1 MSETVRGLVLLA
13 SVVLWLPFLPQ
24 LLSGDLTLEQ
34 GLVRYG
40 CALLLAWT
48 AGSGLTA
55 LVRSYSAQ
63 TEQREAQAAAQTSD
77 AQGSAAQ
84 QRRADDRAGAQPVPA
99 ED

>member
-1 MSETVRGLVLLA
+1 MNETVRGLVLLA

-24 LLSGDLTLEQ
+24 LLSGELTLEQ

-63 TEQREAQAAAQTSD
+63 TEQRAAQAAAQE
-77 AQGSAAQ
+77 QAAQ
-84 QRRADDRAGAQPVPA
+84 RRRAQDRAVSEQVTA

>member
-1 MSETVRGLVLLA
+1 MNETVRGLVLLA
-13 SVVLWLPFLPQ
+13 SVVLWLPFLPP

-55 LVRSYSAQ
+55 LVRSYTAQ
-63 TEQREAQAAAQTSD
+63 TERRAAEQAQLET
-77 AQGSAAQ
+77 AAQ
-84 QRRADDRAGAQPVPA
+84 QRRSQDRPSSEPVAA

>member
-1 MSETVRGLVLLA
+1 MNETVRGLVLLA
-13 SVVLWLPFLPQ
+13 SVVLWLPFLPP
-24 LLSGDLTLEQ
+24 LLSGGLTLEQ

-63 TEQREAQAAAQTSD
+63 TERRESEQAQA
-77 AQGSAAQ
+77 
-84 QRRADDRAGAQPVPA
+84 RRAQDRAPSEPVPA

>member
-1 MSETVRGLVLLA
+1 MNETVRGLVLLA
-13 SVVLWLPFLPQ
+13 SVVLWLPFLPAV
-24 LLSGDLTLEQ
+24 LSGDLTLEQ

-48 AGSGLTA
+48 AGSGLSA

-63 TEQREAQAAAQTSD
+63 TEQRAAQESDRAQAA
-77 AQGSAAQ
+77 
-84 QRRADDRAGAQPVPA
+84 QRRRAQDRAASQPVAA

>member
-24 LLSGDLTLEQ
+24 LLAGGLTLEQ
-34 GLVRYG
+34 GLLRYG

-48 AGSGLTA
+48 AGSGLSA

-63 TEQREAQAAAQTSD
+63 TEQRATEQEQASL
-77 AQGSAAQ
+77 
-84 QRRADDRAGAQPVPA
+84 QRRAQDRTASEPVPA

>member
-13 SVVLWLPFLPQ
+13 SVVLWLPFLPA

-34 GLVRYG
+34 GLLRYG

-55 LVRSYSAQ
+55 LVRSYSAE
-63 TEQREAQAAAQTSD
+63 TERATAAEAQD
-77 AQGSAAQ
+77 VQ
-84 QRRADDRAGAQPVPA
+84 QRRAQDRAPSEPVA
-99 ED
+99 ADD

>member
-1 MSETVRGLVLLA
+1 MNETVRGLVLLA
-13 SVVLWLPFLPQ
+13 SVLLWLPFLQP
-24 LLSGDLTLEQ
+24 LLSGGLTLEQ

-63 TEQREAQAAAQTSD
+63 TEQREAAADEQ
-77 AQGSAAQ
+77 AAQ
-84 QRRADDRAGAQPVPA
+84 QRRAQDRAA
-99 ED
+99 EQQLTVED

>member
-1 MSETVRGLVLLA
+1 MNETVRGLVLLA
-13 SVVLWLPFLPQ
+13 SVVLWLPFLRP

-40 CALLLAWT
+40 LALLLAWA
-48 AGSGLTA
+48 AGSGLNA

-63 TEQREAQAAAQTSD
+63 TEQREAQEAEARAAL
-77 AQGSAAQ
+77 
-84 QRRADDRAGAQPVPA
+84 QRRADDRAAAEQARA

>member
-1 MSETVRGLVLLA
+1 MNETVRGLVLLA
-13 SVVLWLPFLPQ
+13 SVVLWLPFLGP

-34 GLVRYG
+34 GLVRYAL
-40 CALLLAWT
+40 ALLLAWT

-63 TEQREAQAAAQTSD
+63 TDRRAAEQAEQADAAAQRRR
-77 AQGSAAQ
+77 AQDRSAA
-84 QRRADDRAGAQPVPA
+84 PVAA

>member
-1 MSETVRGLVLLA
+1 MNETVRGLVLLT
-13 SVVLWLPFLPQ
+13 SVLLWLPFLPQ
-24 LLSGDLTLEQ
+24 LLSGALTMEQ

-63 TEQREAQAAAQTSD
+63 TEQRAADEAGQEQ
-77 AQGSAAQ
+77 AAQ
-84 QRRADDRAGAQPVPA
+84 QRRAQDRAPSQPVAA

>member
-1 MSETVRGLVLLA
+1 VNETVRGLVLLA
-13 SVVLWLPFLPQ
+13 SVVLWLPFLPA
-24 LLSGDLTLEQ
+24 LLSGDLTLDQ
-34 GLVRYG
+34 GLLRYG

-63 TEQREAQAAAQTSD
+63 TEQRTSEQEQT
-77 AQGSAAQ
+77 AQ
-84 QRRADDRAGAQPVPA
+84 QRRAQDRTASQPAPA

>member
-13 SVVLWLPFLPQ
+13 SVVLWLPFLPA

-34 GLVRYG
+34 GLLRYG

-48 AGSGLTA
+48 AGSGLSG
-55 LVRSYSAQ
+55 LVRGYSAQ
-63 TEQREAQAAAQTSD
+63 TQQRVAEEAERAQ
-77 AQGSAAQ
+77 AQ
-84 QRRADDRAGAQPVPA
+84 QRRAQDRAESQRVAA

>member
-13 SVVLWLPFLPQ
+13 SLVLWLPFLPP
-24 LLSGDLTLEQ
+24 LLSGDLTLAQ
-34 GLVRYG
+34 GLARYG

-63 TEQREAQAAAQTSD
+63 TEQRAQEAAQEQT
-77 AQGSAAQ
+77 AQQ
-84 QRRADDRAGAQPVPA
+84 QRRADDRAGTAPTA
-99 ED
+99 TAD